1 MNYSSSIAVESNK
14 SVAALDCKYKTGLH
28 LINEKLA
35 GGKLDS
41 PAAKKMNDKLKTDIN
56 KTVTCTCLVQS

>member
-1 MNYSSSIAVESNK
+1 MVETNK
-14 SVAALDCKYKTGLH
+14 NIVALDCKYKIGLH

-41 PAAKKMNDKLKTDIN
+41 PAAKKTNDKLKTDIN
-56 KTVTCTCLVQS
+56 KTADNILHAPVWCNHNI